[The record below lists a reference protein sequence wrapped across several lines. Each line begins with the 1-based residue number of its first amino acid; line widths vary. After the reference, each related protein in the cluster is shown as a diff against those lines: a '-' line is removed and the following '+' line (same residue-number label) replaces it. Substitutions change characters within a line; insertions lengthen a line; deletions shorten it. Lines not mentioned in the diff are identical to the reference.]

1 MKLKVRVGKR
11 FAIYLPKRV
20 VEKIG
25 ISEGDEL
32 ILNIKGE
39 KIELSKVHDPIEL
52 ALKGKKFAKVS
63 LDEVEEVSL
72 AEQKKK
78 IEGSA

>member
-1 MKLKVRVGKR
+1 MRLKVRVGKR
-11 FAIYLPKRV
+11 YAIYLPKRV

-32 ILNIKGE
+32 ILNVEGD
-39 KIELSKVHDPIEL
+39 KIELNKIHDPIEL

-63 LDEVEEVSL
+63 LEEIEEVSL
-72 AEQKKK
+72 AEQEKK
-78 IEGSA
+78 IESST